1 MTAIIEYRTACTAN
15 LVLAARRK
23 PRRGGDH
30 ENRMSSPMLLVY
42 TVMVLLIAYRLAAMY
57 LGGGYV
63 CPRCGAR
70 SADRHA
76 TDCPWSH

>member
-1 MTAIIEYRTACTAN
+1 
-15 LVLAARRK
+15 
-23 PRRGGDH
+23 
-30 ENRMSSPMLLVY
+30 MSSPALLAY
-42 TVMVLLIAYRLAAMY
+42 TVIALLIAYRLAAIY

-76 TDCPWSH
+76 GNCPWSR